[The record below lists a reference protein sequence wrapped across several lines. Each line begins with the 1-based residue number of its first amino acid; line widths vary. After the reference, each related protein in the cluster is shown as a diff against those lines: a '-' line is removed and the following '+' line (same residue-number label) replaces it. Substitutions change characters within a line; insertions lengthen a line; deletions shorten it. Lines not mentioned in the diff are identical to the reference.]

1 MQYSDIQEVACPLI
15 PELKIIR
22 TKDGKCL
29 VTAVSAIMHPC
40 EQEQHTAEK
49 SWSRFQKTHPCMIP
63 TTNTINASG
72 PDEFA
77 YVYITKNG
85 RQTAALSI
93 SPGLEYLCQNKGGV
107 KADANKEKFL
117 ELIHDFQQPRSS
129 TPGSKLGKRPYTAQD
144 DELNDTTS
152 VCTSQRKILE
162 FRFKRNAA
170 LITAHVDGA
179 MQTIKTDMKTIGD
192 GVGEKQDDI
201 KREVQKVN
209 DQFTGVGVMQT
220 KIENEVKR
228 VGNEVKKSNQAS
240 IQNVEFYQQQLLKA
254 EEANERQRYT
264 ISELNKQ
271 LKKQQSSQGS
281 ATADG
286 KMIMASLDSLKKEN
300 AAMRMTMESLKKDNA
315 AMKAAQAANDIVMQS
330 MHSMLTTMMG
340 VIAP

>member
-1 MQYSDIQEVACPLI
+1 MSL
-15 PELKIIR
+15 
-22 TKDGKCL
+22 
-29 VTAVSAIMHPC
+29 C
-40 EQEQHTAEK
+40 EQDNQSAK
-49 SWSRFQKTHPCMIP
+49 ASWSQFMKAHQCMVP
-63 TTNTINASG
+63 TTNIANSSDMGHFSYFYKAR
-72 PDEFA
+72 A
-77 YVYITKNG
+77 G
-85 RQTAALSI
+85 RETVALSI
-93 SPGLEYLCQNKGGV
+93 SPGLEYLCKHKTGV

-117 ELIHDFQQPRSS
+117 ELIHTFQQSPSATS
-129 TPGSKLGKRPYTAQD
+129 ASKLGKRPYTAQD

-281 ATADG
+281 TTADG

-300 AAMRMTMESLKKDNA
+300 AAMRAAQATNAAAMESLKKDNA

-340 VIAP
+340 VIVP

>member
-1 MQYSDIQEVACPLI
+1 MRLFVKA
-15 PELKIIR
+15 
-22 TKDGKCL
+22 
-29 VTAVSAIMHPC
+29 
-40 EQEQHTAEK
+40 
-49 SWSRFQKTHPCMIP
+49 HPCMEHTKDIMEL
-63 TTNTINASG
+63 SHV
-72 PDEFA
+72 DEHA
-77 YVYITKNG
+77 YSYVTKNG
-85 RQTAALSI
+85 RDSIALSI
-93 SPGLEYLCQNKGGV
+93 YPGLEYLCQHKGGA
-107 KADANKEKFL
+107 KAAANKEKFL
-117 ELIHDFQQPRSS
+117 ELIQSFKQPQSAA
-129 TPGSKLGKRPYTAQD
+129 TGSKLGKRPYTAQD

-300 AAMRMTMESLKKDNA
+300 AAMRAAQATNAAAMESLKKDNA

-340 VIAP
+340 VIVP